1 MSSERAPLLM
11 IAEDD
16 LDDQLIM
23 RQILKEAGFEGELE
37 FCCDG
42 RQLLAR
48 LRDPACRHPSLVLL
62 DLKMPRMGGLE
73 TLVEMRNDARL
84 RALPVVAFTSS
95 DMPRDVQQAYR
106 HGINGYVRK
115 PGSLEKLREAIFA
128 LKHFWLDIATL
139 PDHSLA

>member
-1 MSSERAPLLM
+1 MTHKAPLLM

-16 LDDQLIM
+16 LDDQLIL
-23 RQILKEAGFEGELE
+23 RQVLKEAGYEGDLE
-37 FCCDG
+37 FCSDG
-42 RQLLAR
+42 RQLLTR
-48 LRDPACRHPSLVLL
+48 LRDPARRHPSLVLL

-73 TLVEMRNDARL
+73 TLVELRNDPRL
-84 RALPVVAFTSS
+84 RGLPVVAFTSS

-106 HGINGYVRK
+106 HGVNGYVRK
-115 PGSLEKLREAIFA
+115 PGSLEKLREAISA